1 MSPDSFIKLSKE
13 LFIENHGKSEA
24 EGIDWNFVHGY
35 FKGIAREQYDT
46 EGTQNM
52 IDIHFSSDDYKTNYK
67 AEVTE
72 DYEGDKFHVVV
83 FESEHLNSD
92 KVLDQLR
99 VQYDHYDTQ
108 GFDSIE
114 KVYDYIKSIA
124 SKVP

>member
-1 MSPDSFIKLSKE
+1 
-13 LFIENHGKSEA
+13 
-24 EGIDWNFVHGY
+24 
-35 FKGIAREQYDT
+35 
-46 EGTQNM
+46 M
-52 IDIHFSSDDYKTNYK
+52 IDIHFSSDDNKTNYK

-72 DYEGDKFHVVV
+72 NYEGDKFHVVV
-83 FESEHLNSD
+83 FETEHLNSD

>member
-1 MSPDSFIKLSKE
+1 MT
-13 LFIENHGKSEA
+13 A
-24 EGIDWNFVHGY
+24 
-35 FKGIAREQYDT
+35 
-46 EGTQNM
+46 
-52 IDIHFSSDDYKTNYK
+52 IDIHFSSDETNYK

-83 FESEHLNSD
+83 FETEHLNSD

>member
-1 MSPDSFIKLSKE
+1 MT
-13 LFIENHGKSEA
+13 A
-24 EGIDWNFVHGY
+24 
-35 FKGIAREQYDT
+35 
-46 EGTQNM
+46 
-52 IDIHFSSDDYKTNYK
+52 IDIHFSSDETNYK

>member
-1 MSPDSFIKLSKE
+1 
-13 LFIENHGKSEA
+13 
-24 EGIDWNFVHGY
+24 
-35 FKGIAREQYDT
+35 
-46 EGTQNM
+46 M
-52 IDIHFSSDDYKTNYK
+52 IDIHFSSDDNKTNYK

-72 DYEGDKFHVVV
+72 NYEGDKFHVVV
-83 FESEHLNSD
+83 FVTDFLNLNSD

-99 VQYDHYDTQ
+99 VQYDHFDTK